1 LKPTQESSMNKC
13 EEMEC
18 LAISIYK
25 NHSKA
30 FHYSVWYG
38 NNFLGEIVE
47 DEILILLGNEV
58 KKFYSDKQVNFLVP
72 KKLIKNIVKKPKY
85 Y

>member
-1 LKPTQESSMNKC
+1 M
-13 EEMEC
+13 
-18 LAISIYK
+18 ISIYK

-30 FHYSVWYG
+30 FYYSVWYG

>member
-1 LKPTQESSMNKC
+1 
-13 EEMEC
+13 MEC